1 MLTMEKDH
9 LYRYF
14 SGNASDAERSE
25 IRRWVEASDENRSR
39 FMAERKFYDIVSML
53 GAEEA
58 AHASL
63 HVPSVRRSSL
73 RIWVSRVAAAAV
85 AVLITLG
92 VQLYMGMND
101 NRQLPMQQISVPAG
115 QRLNIVLAD
124 GTSVWLNSN
133 STMRFPGAFTGDSRH
148 VEVDGEAY
156 FAVAKDTEHPFTVG
170 TKHGDIHVTGT
181 KFNVDAY
188 TASPD
193 FAVSLVEGSVNF
205 DSGSKVYGLTPGR
218 RIQRTATGDFIIR
231 EVEPEIL
238 EWVSGIISF
247 RQLPMNEIIARFEK
261 YYGVSVE
268 MRRTD
273 IADVRFSGKFYLD
286 EGIEQAL
293 NTLRHDVKFEYES
306 DKDRR
311 HIIIK

>member
-1 MLTMEKDH
+1 MEKDN

-14 SGNASDAERSE
+14 SGAAGEAERSD
-25 IRRWVEASDENRSR
+25 IRRWVEASDENRRR
-39 FMAERKFYDIVSML
+39 FMDERKFYDIVSML
-53 GAEEA
+53 DVEDS
-58 AHASL
+58 ASERVML
-63 HVPSVRRSSL
+63 HTVRRSRL
-73 RIWVSRVAAAAV
+73 RIWVSRVAAAFV

-92 VQLYMGMND
+92 VQRYIGFGAVED
-101 NRQLPMQQISVPAG
+101 LPMQQISVPAG

-133 STMRFPGAFTGDSRH
+133 STMRFPGAFIGKDRH
-148 VEVDGEAY
+148 VDIDGEAY
-156 FAVAKDTEHPFTVG
+156 FAVAKDTDHPFTVG
-170 TKHGDIHVTGT
+170 TKHGDVHVTGT

-193 FAVSLVEGSVNF
+193 FSVSLVEGSVNF
-205 DSGSKVYGLTPGR
+205 DSGSHVYGLVPGR
-218 RIQRTATGDFIIR
+218 RLSRTDAGTFAVSD
-231 EVEPEIL
+231 VEPETL
-238 EWVSGIISF
+238 EWVRGIISF
-247 RQLPMNEIIARFEK
+247 RQLPLTDIIARFEK

-268 MRRTD
+268 MRRPD

-293 NTLRHDVKFEYES
+293 NTLRHDIRFEYES
-306 DKDRR
+306 DKTNR

>member
-1 MLTMEKDH
+1 MEKDH

-14 SGNASDAERSE
+14 SGAASDEERSR

-39 FMAERKFYDIVSML
+39 FMSERKFYDIVSML
-53 GAEEA
+53 DADETVSGCARIQQA
-58 AHASL
+58 
-63 HVPSVRRSSL
+63 RRSSI
-73 RIWVSRVAAAAV
+73 RIWVSRMAAAAV

-92 VQLYMGMND
+92 VQLYMKTD
-101 NRQLPMQQISVPAG
+101 AVQELPMQQISVPAG

-133 STMRFPGAFTGDSRH
+133 STMRFPGAFTGKGRR
-148 VEVDGEAY
+148 VEIDGEAY
-156 FAVAKDTEHPFTVG
+156 FAVAKDPAHPFTVG
-170 TKHGDIHVTGT
+170 TGHGDVRVTGT
-181 KFNVDAY
+181 EFNVDAY
-188 TASPD
+188 KASAD
-193 FAVSLVEGSVNF
+193 FSVSLVKGSVDFAGGDNH
-205 DSGSKVYGLTPGR
+205 VYSLTPGKCLSLTDGGAFA
-218 RIQRTATGDFIIR
+218 ISD
-231 EVEPEIL
+231 VEPETL

-247 RQLPMNEIIARFEK
+247 RQLPLSSIIARFEK

-268 MRRTD
+268 MRRPD

-293 NTLRHDVKFEYES
+293 NTLRHDIRFEYES